1 MSFDV
6 AKWNKKRYLA
16 EAGIEENKSKYDEY
30 LDIIIGYLKDA
41 NGADA
46 AAYLDR
52 MRNFITNKMSNVDST
67 LDESA
72 DNSSLEK
79 EFDEL
84 FNFRAGINQY
94 GITIYRKDDISDD
107 TFEEMIKW
115 AESKGYKVDR
125 DQSNAWYDYDPGER
139 DYYPRIKFAK

>member
-16 EAGIEENKSKYDEY
+16 EAGIEENRSKYDEY

-67 LDESA
+67 LDESV

-79 EFDEL
+79 EFEKK
-84 FNFRAGINQY
+84 FGGRAAINMY
-94 GITIYRKDDISDD
+94 GITIYRRDNISDD
-107 TFEEMIKW
+107 TFEEMIEW
-115 AESKGYKVDR
+115 AESKGNKVDR
-125 DQSNAWYDYDPGER
+125 KGSTDWYDNDEER

>member
-6 AKWNKKRYLA
+6 AKWNKKRYLS

-67 LDESA
+67 LGESV

-84 FNFRAGINQY
+84 FDSRAALNNY
-94 GITIYRKDDISDD
+94 GLTIYRKDDISDD
-107 TFEEMIKW
+107 TFEEMIEW

-125 DQSNAWYDYDPGER
+125 DQSTDWYDNDPGER

>member
-30 LDIIIGYLKDA
+30 LDVIIGYLKDA

-46 AAYLDR
+46 AAYLDK
-52 MRNFITNKMSNVDST
+52 MRNFITNSMSKVDST
-67 LDESA
+67 LGESA
-72 DNSSLEK
+72 NGDTLEK

-84 FNFRAGINQY
+84 FDSRAVVKDS

-125 DQSNAWYDYDPGER
+125 DQSDSGYDYDPGER
-139 DYYPRIKFAK
+139 DYYPRIKFIK